1 MLSGAL
7 TCRREEPGKT
17 RDRAVAHTRGALG
30 SCDSLVLATMR
41 TDFALVLTA
50 ALLFDT
56 FWRNN
61 GEHASQG
68 PCRPG
73 FSKSFY
79 SMQISRDVLQ
89 GQHEVK

>member
-1 MLSGAL
+1 
-7 TCRREEPGKT
+7 
-17 RDRAVAHTRGALG
+17 
-30 SCDSLVLATMR
+30 MR

-61 GEHASQG
+61 GEYASQG

-89 GQHEVK
+89 GQREVKGKHLNWPI